1 MSTTTMDEILH
12 ALKQPF
18 HPKAVSWKPGS
29 ISKDGASALALPY
42 ADLRVYQNRLD
53 EVCGM
58 NWSVTYTP
66 WGERVICHLTINGI
80 TRSSTGEA
88 DSQQERSAPS
98 GLPAGT
104 AAEAQ
109 AFKRACSMFGL
120 GRYLYALP
128 VTWVDY
134 DAQARQ
140 FTAQAQARLEGVVVQ
155 HYQRTTAQP
164 PTPEVT
170 SAPTEEAAAN
180 EQLVQL
186 WQQFDALGSE
196 LYGDRWGEVSRH
208 NTARLTEGATDNP
221 ETLTA
226 AQLQTLITGMEQL
239 KRKPKP
245 ARTSKRVAKAVT

>member
-1 MSTTTMDEILH
+1 MSTINMDELLQ

-18 HPKAVSWKPGS
+18 HPQAVSWKPGS
-29 ISKDGASALALPY
+29 VSKDGARALALPY

-58 NWSVTYTP
+58 DWSVTYTP

-88 DSQQERSAPS
+88 DSQQERSEI
-98 GLPAGT
+98 AGT

-128 VTWVDY
+128 ATWVDY
-134 DAQARQ
+134 DAGAKE
-140 FTAQAQARLEGVVVQ
+140 FTANAKARLEGVVVQ
-155 HYQRTTAQP
+155 HYQRTTAD
-164 PTPEVT
+164 E
-170 SAPTEEAAAN
+170 SRADAAPAPAEEASAN
-180 EQLVQL
+180 ETLAQL
-186 WQQFDALGSE
+186 WQKFDALGNQ
-196 LYGDRWGEVSRH
+196 LYGERWSEVSRH
-208 NTARLTEGATDNP
+208 NAARLTEGATDNP
-221 ETLTA
+221 EALTA

-239 KRKPKP
+239 QRKRKP
-245 ARTSKRVAKAVT
+245 ARSSKRTAKAGT

>member
-1 MSTTTMDEILH
+1 MSTTTMDEIFH

-29 ISKDGASALALPY
+29 VSKDGARALALPY

-58 NWSVTYTP
+58 HWSVTYTP

-88 DSQQERSAPS
+88 DSNAEKSEI
-98 GLPAGT
+98 AGT

-109 AFKRACSMFGL
+109 AFKRACSMFGV

-128 VTWVDY
+128 ATWVDY

-140 FTAQAQARLEGVVVQ
+140 FTAQAQVRLEGVVVQ
-155 HYQRTTAQP
+155 HYQRTTAQQ
-164 PTPEVT
+164 PTPEAT
-170 SAPTEEAAAN
+170 PAPAEEAAAN

-226 AQLQTLITGMEQL
+226 AQLQTLITGMEQI

-245 ARTSKRVAKAVT
+245 ARNGKRAAKVVT